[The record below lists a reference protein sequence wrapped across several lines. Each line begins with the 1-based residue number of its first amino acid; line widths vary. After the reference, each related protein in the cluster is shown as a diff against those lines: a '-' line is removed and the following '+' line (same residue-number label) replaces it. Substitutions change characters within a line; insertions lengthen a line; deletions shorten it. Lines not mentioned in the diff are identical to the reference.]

1 MTNTSLAALVAIA
14 AITASGL
21 LADPARAQSEF
32 SKGAPNGCSGDF
44 VCGDDPSVIATW
56 PLERWDTVRKASKQT
71 LAARAPKAPASTSD
85 SIQIRGALHSNQD

>member
-32 SKGAPNGCSGDF
+32 STTNGCSGDF

-56 PLERWDTVRKASKQT
+56 PLERWDTVRRASKQT
-71 LAARAPKAPASTSD
+71 LAAKRAKSS
-85 SIQIRGALHSNQD
+85 RLVNQ